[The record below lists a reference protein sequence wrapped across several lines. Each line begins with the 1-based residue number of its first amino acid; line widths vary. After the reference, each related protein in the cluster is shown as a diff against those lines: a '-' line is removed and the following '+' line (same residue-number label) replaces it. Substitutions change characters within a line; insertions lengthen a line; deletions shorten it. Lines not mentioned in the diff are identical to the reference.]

1 MTSIYLFNI
10 PPFISQ
16 QMLRQK
22 DPSCCQK
29 SRNDL
34 LVSHRPSSATSRSR
48 PNSPETSG
56 SSHVFTQHTDISS
69 KDFGQKGG
77 KDEER
82 LTNSVNSSCNMAIG
96 LQLSWKTTGA
106 TTVLVSS
113 PSQGRSL
120 IYAFTPLLLFPLFF
134 LFSYLVR
141 FFFPMHSCF
150 TVTNT
155 FLSPYQDSEDRGK
168 ALLENKIKSTC

>member
-1 MTSIYLFNI
+1 MISIYLFNI
-10 PPFISQ
+10 PPLISQ
-16 QMLRQK
+16 QMLHQK
-22 DPSCCQK
+22 DPSWCQK

-34 LVSHRPSSATSRSR
+34 LVSHRPSSATSHSR
-48 PNSPETSG
+48 PNSLETSG

-69 KDFGQKGG
+69 KDFVQKGG
-77 KDEER
+77 KDEES

-106 TTVLVSS
+106 TTMLV
-113 PSQGRSL
+113 PARTVQVL
-120 IYAFTPLLLFPLFF
+120 IYAFAPLLLFRLFF
-134 LFSYLVR
+134 LFSYLER

-155 FLSPYQDSEDRGK
+155 FLSPYQGSEDRGK

>member
-1 MTSIYLFNI
+1 MISIYLFNI
-10 PPFISQ
+10 PPLISQ
-16 QMLRQK
+16 QMLHQK
-22 DPSCCQK
+22 DPSWCQK

-34 LVSHRPSSATSRSR
+34 LVSHRPSSATSHSR
-48 PNSPETSG
+48 PNSLETSG

-69 KDFGQKGG
+69 KDFVQKGG
-77 KDEER
+77 KDEES

-106 TTVLVSS
+106 TTMLVPARTVQVL
-113 PSQGRSL
+113 
-120 IYAFTPLLLFPLFF
+120 ICAFAPLLLFRLFF
-134 LFSYLVR
+134 LFSYLER

-155 FLSPYQDSEDRGK
+155 FLSPYQGSEDRGK